1 MTKALA
7 VANQCYVLTA
17 NGADDNMA
25 KGSGIITPW
34 EMNTEMTQKIKL
46 SMRCNFQ
53 RLKIRK
59 YIDIGLKKNE

>member
-17 NGADDNMA
+17 NSADDNMA

-34 EMNTEMTQKIKL
+34 GGEETRDDSKEIISKEIDLNEVKKSKKL
-46 SMRCNFQ
+46 
-53 RLKIRK
+53 
-59 YIDIGLKKNE
+59 Y